1 MNDVIDKM
9 CRGVAGWLSG
19 KGRDADIVISS
30 RARLARNL
38 QNISFVDRASEDQQK
53 AVLTQV
59 LKAAEDSTLLRDA
72 HYFDLA
78 TLQALDRE
86 LFMERRIISA
96 DFVSR
101 DNARGFLVTSD
112 EETSVM
118 INEEDHVRIQAIR
131 AGFSL
136 DKAWQHICR
145 ADGELSQKLHYAFSE
160 RFGYLTACPTNVGT
174 GVRFSVFVHLPVLSF
189 TGEIEDIFAQ
199 MIPAGIAVRGFL
211 GEGSQSIGNF
221 FQISNQYTLGW
232 TEQGILDRVVPLIE
246 RFISLERQAR
256 ENVMNGKDRVMI
268 EDKIY
273 RAKGVLSHARILS
286 SMEFLNLLSALRLG
300 VDLGFFTDVREG
312 SFNELIVITQP
323 AHIQKLEGKVL
334 TERERDEIRARWVKE
349 KLHLN

>member
-1 MNDVIDKM
+1 MSDVIDKM
-9 CRGVAGWLSG
+9 CKHVAGWLSG
-19 KGRDADIVISS
+19 KGKDADIVISS

-38 QNISFVDRASEDQQK
+38 QNIPFVERATEDQQK

-59 LKAAEDSTLLRDA
+59 LKAAEDSTLLRGA
-72 HYFDLA
+72 HYFDLSA
-78 TLQALDRE
+78 LQALDRE
-86 LFMERRIISA
+86 LFMEKRIISA

-101 DNARGFLVTSD
+101 DHARGFLVTSD

-118 INEEDHVRIQAIR
+118 INEEDHVRIQTIR

-136 DKAWQHICR
+136 DESWQHLYR
-145 ADGELSQKLHYAFSE
+145 VDGELSQGLHYAFSE

-174 GVRFSVFVHLPVLSF
+174 GVRFSVFIHLPVLSF
-189 TGEIEDIFAQ
+189 TGEIEDIFEQ
-199 MIPAGIAVRGFL
+199 MIPAGITIRGFL

-232 TEQGILDRVVPLIE
+232 TEQGVLDRVVPLIE

-256 ENVMNGKDRVMI
+256 ENVMNGKERIMI

-273 RAKGVLSHARILS
+273 RARGVLSNARILS
-286 SMEFLNLLSALRLG
+286 SIEFLNLLSALRLG
-300 VDLGFFTDVREG
+300 VDLGFFPDVREG
-312 SFNELIVITQP
+312 PFNELIVITQP